1 MARPRGMPPR
11 GRPASGGDWMVMR
24 WLLRCGGFGRRMA
37 EADAQLFAPA
47 QRSGRKALRRSRM
60 EVAMQTERF
69 IEMPV
74 SEIMRRWP
82 ATIGVFI
89 DLGMHCVGCP
99 IGMFHTLMEA
109 ADEHRIGFDRL
120 VAGGLGAIAGGAGA
134 KPEPGR
140 P

>member
-1 MARPRGMPPR
+1 
-11 GRPASGGDWMVMR
+11 
-24 WLLRCGGFGRRMA
+24 
-37 EADAQLFAPA
+37 
-47 QRSGRKALRRSRM
+47 
-60 EVAMQTERF
+60 MQTERF

-109 ADEHRIGFDRL
+109 AEEHRIGFDRL
-120 VAGGLGAIAGGAGA
+120 VAEVSAAIDGEVRAGPERGRRRSSSAGG
-134 KPEPGR
+134 R